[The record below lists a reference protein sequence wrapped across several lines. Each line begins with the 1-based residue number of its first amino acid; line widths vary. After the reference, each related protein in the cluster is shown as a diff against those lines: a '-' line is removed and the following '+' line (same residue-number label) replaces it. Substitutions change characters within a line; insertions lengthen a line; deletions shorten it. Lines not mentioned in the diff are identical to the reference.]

1 MFFRLTFL
9 LSVFLLSTQIGN
21 AQLIS
26 TLPNCDNT
34 SCFQRPSNIA
44 VAGDGSFVVV
54 LDTSF
59 TDSNPQVYLRKLKFS
74 SAGFADEKRIPLS
87 IGGSGNPNFQISLS
101 SDNKKLLV
109 YRGSSDLAPP
119 AIRVVDIESGLET
132 PINTVSSVNLF
143 PPSFA
148 DLAGQT
154 IFLSG
159 TAQQNPELLTIS
171 SGNGQVIKK
180 TKIPAIAD
188 TISPDPQ
195 FNKFVL
201 THVVPLTK
209 SVSIVDPN
217 LNTLNTISIDPNLD
231 TGGFQQVI
239 RFSNDGQKAVISS
252 LGGNHSFHLLDLS
265 LNKITTTFLD
275 PKLGGPVL
283 STISSDGMTIV
294 SAGDI
299 LSDPSGF
306 KLYKTTLLGD
316 GTGSAV
322 SSKSFNDGSIVF
334 DLVITPDQ
342 SKILVLVV
350 KTSTGTKFLKTI
362 DFNNFDNVSEVEL
375 SSDISEADISL
386 DPNGRYA
393 LVPNL
398 FEFPSVSLI
407 SGLNLGPILK
417 NISITKVPLNQ
428 SVPFTASSFIDPSR
442 FSNNVKVCFGDSVT
456 CASDVS
462 LSTDGT
468 ISGTTPAIS
477 KSGLYDILLIAQSLS
492 PVSDVISKYSGVI
505 FGDVTTTND
514 FIEPSIN
521 IISPRAN
528 KAFNARTIRVFGTVD
543 GTGSSVKEVLVNG
556 NKAELTPDSNKPS
569 VFSFSA
575 NVDFTSDGSSEITVS
590 AEDASGNKSTSSVP
604 VVIDTVLPTVQI
616 SAESSA
622 LGFMITGNADGTG
635 SEVFNI
641 VVNSMPVQFT
651 RSESV
656 TFSTSVVS
664 APIIVAVT
672 DRAGNKSVLNI
683 SNPLSSN
690 ISAPII
696 TVLSPQQGS
705 VLQGVENVD
714 ISFQVTDSDGIS
726 SVLVDGEE
734 LPISPNNT
742 YQQTVALDP
751 GKNIITITAIDSNGN
766 ESDLELSLT
775 LLSDFDTQTNE
786 NLPNSKE
793 IIELPED
800 VESLGDGLIME
811 FNDLKEE
818 DPNFDIT
825 SVGSVEI
832 LNPPFIPDG
841 EDASVEIPQTNGL
854 DAMSDEQEV
863 PQGFSFASDI
873 TFRQADLTTLTEEN
887 LSNQNTVV
895 LTDSSGRSFLV
906 GLGFFDGVTP
916 LESRKARLKSK
927 SFKFQTTEGD
937 LLKLITTITIPS
949 DASEGDAT
957 VSVINGDNSLATI
970 DLKILRSKDVT
981 VKGQDIGKPQIN
993 APVTAEIKSSGRKL
1007 ILKIPGDNFITKIA
1021 SIDGQIE
1028 KLIGK
1033 AKFFT
1038 NVTFAPD
1045 TGITIKKLSVK
1056 KKSIVL
1062 TAKIEGS
1069 LTSGLKLFNVIT
1081 PKGSDIGAI
1090 TIPDPI
1096 EDGEIEATENTE
1108 DLILNQ

>member
-1 MFFRLTFL
+1 M
-9 LSVFLLSTQIGN
+9 V
-21 AQLIS
+21 
-26 TLPNCDNT
+26 
-34 SCFQRPSNIA
+34 
-44 VAGDGSFVVV
+44 
-54 LDTSF
+54 
-59 TDSNPQVYLRKLKFS
+59 
-74 SAGFADEKRIPLS
+74 
-87 IGGSGNPNFQISLS
+87 
-101 SDNKKLLV
+101 
-109 YRGSSDLAPP
+109 
-119 AIRVVDIESGLET
+119 
-132 PINTVSSVNLF
+132 
-143 PPSFA
+143 
-148 DLAGQT
+148 
-154 IFLSG
+154 
-159 TAQQNPELLTIS
+159 
-171 SGNGQVIKK
+171 
-180 TKIPAIAD
+180 
-188 TISPDPQ
+188 
-195 FNKFVL
+195 
-201 THVVPLTK
+201 
-209 SVSIVDPN
+209 
-217 LNTLNTISIDPNLD
+217 
-231 TGGFQQVI
+231 
-239 RFSNDGQKAVISS
+239 
-252 LGGNHSFHLLDLS
+252 
-265 LNKITTTFLD
+265 
-275 PKLGGPVL
+275 
-283 STISSDGMTIV
+283 
-294 SAGDI
+294 
-299 LSDPSGF
+299 
-306 KLYKTTLLGD
+306 
-316 GTGSAV
+316 
-322 SSKSFNDGSIVF
+322 
-334 DLVITPDQ
+334 
-342 SKILVLVV
+342 
-350 KTSTGTKFLKTI
+350 
-362 DFNNFDNVSEVEL
+362 
-375 SSDISEADISL
+375 
-386 DPNGRYA
+386 
-393 LVPNL
+393 
-398 FEFPSVSLI
+398 
-407 SGLNLGPILK
+407 
-417 NISITKVPLNQ
+417 
-428 SVPFTASSFIDPSR
+428 
-442 FSNNVKVCFGDSVT
+442 
-456 CASDVS
+456 
-462 LSTDGT
+462 
-468 ISGTTPAIS
+468 
-477 KSGLYDILLIAQSLS
+477 
-492 PVSDVISKYSGVI
+492 
-505 FGDVTTTND
+505 
-514 FIEPSIN
+514 
-521 IISPRAN
+521 
-528 KAFNARTIRVFGTVD
+528 
-543 GTGSSVKEVLVNG
+543 
-556 NKAELTPDSNKPS
+556 
-569 VFSFSA
+569 
-575 NVDFTSDGSSEITVS
+575 
-590 AEDASGNKSTSSVP
+590 
-604 VVIDTVLPTVQI
+604 
-616 SAESSA
+616 
-622 LGFMITGNADGTG
+622 
-635 SEVFNI
+635 
-641 VVNSMPVQFT
+641 
-651 RSESV
+651 
-656 TFSTSVVS
+656 
-664 APIIVAVT
+664 
-672 DRAGNKSVLNI
+672 
-683 SNPLSSN
+683 
-690 ISAPII
+690 
-696 TVLSPQQGS
+696 
-705 VLQGVENVD
+705 
-714 ISFQVTDSDGIS
+714 
-726 SVLVDGEE
+726 
-734 LPISPNNT
+734 
-742 YQQTVALDP
+742 
-751 GKNIITITAIDSNGN
+751 DSNGN